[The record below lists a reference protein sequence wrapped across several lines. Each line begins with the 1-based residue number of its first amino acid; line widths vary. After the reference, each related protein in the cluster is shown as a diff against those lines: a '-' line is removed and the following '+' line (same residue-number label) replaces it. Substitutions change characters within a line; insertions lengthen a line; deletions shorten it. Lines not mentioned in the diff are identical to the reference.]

1 MQEHSWVKIGVI
13 LKNAIAG
20 KCGFSAHGIWN
31 FPRLAAQAEVNIAKG
46 TLKVVSARKQL
57 MFSILMSLF

>member
-1 MQEHSWVKIGVI
+1 MI

-20 KCGFSAHGIWN
+20 KCGFSAHEIWN
-31 FPRLAAQAEVNIAKG
+31 FPRLTAQAEVNIAKG